1 MELDRQL
8 DGWGGF
14 ASFVMHDPLYDLE
27 RLFRKIKYMTFAL
40 ATLFEL
46 PYEVYYWRDQQA

>member
-46 PYEVYYWRDQQA
+46 PYKVYWRDQQA